1 MSDHRASE
9 SGWWLYFPSWPSPY
23 LSVAVSKLLLPHP
36 CSFML
41 IHSHRPSTVLPRHP
55 SPPHIR
61 PSHVAWLDQSAS
73 PFPLI
78 FSTKPRTWC
87 RLPAAG
93 PSGQTVTERYRI
105 CLASLVERRSPLP
118 DLTVWSV
125 LKAAPCDI
133 RSKWQPIG
141 RRKPGFVCLV
151 NSTCR

>member
-9 SGWWLYFPSWPSPY
+9 SGQWLYSGPSLPSPF
-23 LSVAVSKLLLPHP
+23 LSVAVSKLLMPHP

-41 IHSHRPSTVLPRHP
+41 IHSHRPSTVLLHHP

-78 FSTKPRTWC
+78 FSIKPRTWC

-93 PSGQTVTERYRI
+93 PSGQAVTERYRI

-125 LKAAPCDI
+125 SKAAPCDI
-133 RSKWQPIG
+133 RSKWQP
-141 RRKPGFVCLV
+141 FVAESWGLIA
-151 NSTCR
+151 